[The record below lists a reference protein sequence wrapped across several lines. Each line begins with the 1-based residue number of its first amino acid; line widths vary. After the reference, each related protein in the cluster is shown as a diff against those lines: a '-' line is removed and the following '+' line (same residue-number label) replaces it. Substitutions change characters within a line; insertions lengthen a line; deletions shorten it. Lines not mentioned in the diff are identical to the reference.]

1 LSEEEEKSTLLIK
14 RIQNLKRGRVS
25 MDILPQKE
33 MWIVFK
39 KLAVYA
45 IILIIAILILL
56 IFINF

>member
-1 LSEEEEKSTLLIK
+1 
-14 RIQNLKRGRVS
+14 

-33 MWIVFK
+33 MWVMFK
-39 KLAVYA
+39 KLIVYA

>member
-1 LSEEEEKSTLLIK
+1 MLLIK
-14 RIQNLKRGRVS
+14 RIQNLKRDKVS

-33 MWIVFK
+33 MWVVFK
-39 KLAVYA
+39 KLTVYV

>member
-1 LSEEEEKSTLLIK
+1 MLSTKK
-14 RIQNLKRGRVS
+14 IQNLKHAKVS

-33 MWIVFK
+33 MWALFK
-39 KLAVYA
+39 KLTVYA